1 MHHGRAGRQV
11 RAQAQAVTVANAHAG
26 GNHVIHQA
34 RELINVAHA
43 QVAQLA
49 QTNCELLELGG
60 KYRAVVGPRNIRQGA
75 EQAVQVQLVGANQSV
90 GEQVQTQ
97 VRVDR
102 VFGCLVQV
110 DGGGAH
116 LGAGVTRRVLNGQ
129 VLQLVRDG
137 QVGGLGEG
145 GGGEPC
151 IQDGAGVLAR
161 DNNIDQCDAGG
172 VTGSVFR
179 HASHYSFGAWHTFK
193 TVSYARYG
201 SYGRGCVYRGT
212 CKVEG

>member
-1 MHHGRAGRQV
+1 M

-60 KYRAVVGPRNIRQGA
+60 KHRAVVGPRNIRQGA

-97 VRVDR
+97 VRVDC
-102 VFGCLVQV
+102 VFGCLIQV
-110 DGGGAH
+110 DGCGTH
-116 LGAGVTRRVLNGQ
+116 LGTGVARRMLNSQ
-129 VLQLVRDG
+129 FLQLVRDG

-145 GGGEPC
+145 GGGEPG

-161 DNNIDQCDAGG
+161 DNNIDQCNAGG

-201 SYGRGCVYRGT
+201 RCGRGCAYRGT

>member
-1 MHHGRAGRQV
+1 M

-49 QTNCELLELGG
+49 QTNRQLLELGG
-60 KYRAVVGPRNIRQGA
+60 KHRAVVSPRNIRQGT

-102 VFGCLVQV
+102 VFGCLIQV
-110 DGGGAH
+110 DGCGTH
-116 LGAGVTRRVLNGQ
+116 LGAGIARRVLSGQ

-137 QVGGLGEG
+137 QVGSLGEG
-145 GGGEPC
+145 GSGEPR

-179 HASHYSFGAWHTFK
+179 HASHYSFGGESPFK

-201 SYGRGCVYRGT
+201 SCGRGCVYRGT

>member
-1 MHHGRAGRQV
+1 M
-11 RAQAQAVTVANAHAG
+11 RAQAQTVTVANAHAG

-43 QVAQLA
+43 QVTQLA
-49 QTNCELLELGG
+49 QTNRKLLELGG
-60 KYRAVVGPRNIRQGA
+60 KHRAVVGPRHVCESA
-75 EQAVQVQLVGANQSV
+75 EQAVQVQLVRANQGV

-97 VRVDR
+97 VGIHGI
-102 VFGCLVQV
+102 FGGLIQV

-116 LGAGVTRRVLNGQ
+116 LGAGVTRRVLSDQ

-145 GGGEPC
+145 GSGEPS

-179 HASHYSFGAWHTFK
+179 HAFHYSFGAWSPFN
-193 TVSYARYG
+193 TVSYARYRRCV
-201 SYGRGCVYRGT
+201 RGCERGRT

>member
-1 MHHGRAGRQV
+1 MRT
-11 RAQAQAVTVANAHAG
+11 QAQTVTIANAHAG

-43 QVAQLA
+43 QVTQLA
-49 QTNCELLELGG
+49 QTNRQLLELGSEH
-60 KYRAVVGPRNIRQGA
+60 RAVVGPRHVREGA

-97 VRVDR
+97 VRVDC
-102 VFGCLVQV
+102 VFGCLIQV
-110 DGGGAH
+110 DGCGTH
-116 LGAGVTRRVLNGQ
+116 LGAGVARRMLNGQ
-129 VLQLVRDG
+129 VFQLVRDG

-145 GGGEPC
+145 GSGEPR

-179 HASHYSFGAWHTFK
+179 HASHYSFGGESPFK
-193 TVSYARYG
+193 TVSYARYRRC
-201 SYGRGCVYRGT
+201 GRGGGRGRT

>member
-11 RAQAQAVTVANAHAG
+11 RTQTQAVTVTNTHAG

-34 RELINVAHA
+34 GELINVAHT

-49 QTNCELLELGG
+49 QTNRKLLELSG
-60 KYRAVVGPRNIRQGA
+60 KHRAVVGPRNIRQGA
-75 EQAVQVQLVGANQSV
+75 EQAVQVQLIGANQGV

-102 VFGCLVQV
+102 VFGCLIQV
-110 DGGGAH
+110 DGCGTH
-116 LGAGVTRRVLNGQ
+116 LGAGIARRVLGGQ
-129 VLQLVRDG
+129 FLQLVRDG

-145 GGGEPC
+145 GSGEPG

-161 DNNIDQCDAGG
+161 DNNIDQCNARG

-179 HASHYSFGAWHTFK
+179 HAFHYSFGGESPFK

-201 SYGRGCVYRGT
+201 RCGRGRT